1 MKSKKSICLTI
12 YALNLFCMY
21 NLAAR
26 FQMHSLCLTY
36 FKDYLSTRFL
46 FVLELFQKWKLIS
59 YCILVQILSSNR
71 TKINFAMFKGWAN
84 TFPQKGVIFLIN
96 GTNYP
101 SILIIAIFFH
111 KFYFL
116 RVKNPNNLWLCIN
129 IIAAK

>member
-1 MKSKKSICLTI
+1 
-12 YALNLFCMY
+12 MY

-59 YCILVQILSSNR
+59 YCIL
-71 TKINFAMFKGWAN
+71 FKFYPQTEQKSTLQCLKDEQN

-116 RVKNPNNLWLCIN
+116 RVKNPNNL
-129 IIAAK
+129 

>member
-26 FQMHSLCLTY
+26 FEMHSLCFTY

-71 TKINFAMFKGWAN
+71 KKSTLQCLQDEQNSFR
-84 TFPQKGVIFLIN
+84 QKGVIFLIN

-101 SILIIAIFFH
+101 SIFNNSSFFH
-111 KFYFL
+111 KFYFP
-116 RVKNPNNLWLCIN
+116 RVKNPNNI
-129 IIAAK
+129 